1 MRGPKPHYPITLTD
15 ETVAHLRA
23 RLRAHSTPQA
33 QVLRARIILTA
44 FELSDCSNE
53 QIAHTLGTSDRMV
66 RKWRRRWV
74 ETQSLEDAPRS
85 GAPRRF
91 PPPRRAQAS
100 ALACRLPCQQGLPL
114 ARWSRVELVRCLAA
128 QPPLAKVAVGT
139 LGRWLAEERI

>member
-1 MRGPKPHYPITLTD
+1 MRGPKPHYPIRLRD

-23 RLRAHSTPQA
+23 RIRAHSTPQV

-44 FELSDCSNE
+44 FEQPDWSNE
-53 QIAHTLGTSDRMV
+53 QIAQTLRTSDRMV

-91 PPPRRAQAS
+91 SPYAAGAGQ
-100 ALACRLPCQQGLPL
+100 CVGL
-114 ARWSRVELVRCLAA
+114 
-128 QPPLAKVAVGT
+128 
-139 LGRWLAEERI
+139 